1 MIYLIVGDNIY
12 KRRQAL
18 VKIIGDTGLEP
29 ERYDGADLTENE
41 LADCIAGGTLFS
53 SERLVVINELS
64 ANKPLWDRLSEW
76 LHRVSAETTLVLIE
90 PKPDRRTKAY
100 KALSKGS
107 SVIIADSWTD
117 RQTGEAVR
125 WISALAKQEGVV
137 LASAQAQEIVNRA
150 LIAADRPGVYMID
163 QQVLAN
169 TVDALSLAGEVT
181 SDSIDA
187 VLPASNIDN
196 VFELLDAA
204 LGSNTARTQELLGN
218 LHATADPYMTLGF
231 VMSQWAQLVAL
242 KVSRES
248 PEALA
253 SRIGASPFVIKKL
266 QRHADNLS
274 LERIKQLTD
283 LLARLDVQ
291 SKTTGAD
298 PWNLLARFIGELR
311 K

>member
-18 VKIIGDTGLEP
+18 AKITASTGLEP
-29 ERYDGADLTENE
+29 ERYDGIDLTENE
-41 LADCIAGGTLFS
+41 LADCIAGATLFS

-64 ANKPLWDRLSEW
+64 ANKLLWDRLAEW
-76 LHRVSAETTLVLIE
+76 LYRVSAETTLVLIE

-125 WISALAKQEGVV
+125 WLSALAKEKGVV
-137 LASAQAQEIVNRA
+137 LTSAQVQEIVNRA
-150 LIAADRPGVYMID
+150 LIPADRPGVYMID

-181 SDSIDA
+181 GDSIDA
-187 VLPASNIDN
+187 VLPASNVDN

-204 LGSNTARTQELLGN
+204 LGSNAARTQELLVN

-248 PEALA
+248 PEALS
-253 SRIGASPFVIKKL
+253 SRIGASPFVVKKL

-274 LERIKQLTD
+274 PGRVKQLTD

-298 PWNLLARFIGELR
+298 PWNLLARFIGELS